1 MKNLTV
7 QALINSQWLD
17 IAELQIMQ
25 FNIWIKETS
34 VHAVFHFLYT
44 FWLNMNRKSGL
55 GF

>member
-25 FNIWIKETS
+25 PEKGAEPTRVFRRQFVLS
-34 VHAVFHFLYT
+34 HATLAD
-44 FWLNMNRKSGL
+44 SSS
-55 GF
+55 